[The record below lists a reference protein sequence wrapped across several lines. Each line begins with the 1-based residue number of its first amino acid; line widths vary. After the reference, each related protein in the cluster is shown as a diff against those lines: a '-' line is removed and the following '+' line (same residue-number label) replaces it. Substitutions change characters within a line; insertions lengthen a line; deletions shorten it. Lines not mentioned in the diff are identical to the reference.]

1 MPHALIVEDDT
12 DSAGMLAEIVAAEGF
27 STATAGSLLDARRQ
41 LAFRTPD
48 IVLLDLTLPDGNG
61 IELFDAVDRRDSE
74 VVLITGQASVETSV
88 QALRLGAADYLIKP
102 LNVERLR
109 AVLARAG
116 AAGEMRGQL
125 GAQQDLV
132 ETEGRF
138 GRLWGRSA
146 PMREVHRQIARV
158 APTAVTA
165 LITGES
171 GTGKELV
178 ANTIHDLSRRAKGP
192 FLAVNC
198 GAISPQ
204 LIESELFG
212 HEKGSFT
219 GAVRQHRGFF
229 ERADGGTLFLDEVTE
244 MPLEL
249 QVKLLRVLE
258 TGSFT
263 PVGADEPVSADVRI
277 IAATNRSPLEA
288 VAEGRLREDLYY
300 RLAVFPIEL
309 PPLRDRREDIPL
321 IARHFLQALN
331 AREGAAK
338 RFTDSALQRLQQA
351 PWPGNVRE
359 LRNAVHRGF
368 ILAEGST
375 IDAADLPLD
384 PPQPAPDARAPGE
397 ATTAGVAAA
406 PAMTEAPA
414 TAKALAMTETPAVAG
429 TSGLGAPTAA
439 VPAPAGELHLPVGI
453 SIAEAERRLI
463 LATLAHCDG
472 HRERAAEILGISAK
486 TLYNRMK
493 KYQGAPE
500 GGTEGRA
507 GQGRD

>member
-212 HEKGSFT
+212 H
-219 GAVRQHRGFF
+219 
-229 ERADGGTLFLDEVTE
+229 
-244 MPLEL
+244 
-249 QVKLLRVLE
+249 
-258 TGSFT
+258 
-263 PVGADEPVSADVRI
+263 
-277 IAATNRSPLEA
+277 
-288 VAEGRLREDLYY
+288 
-300 RLAVFPIEL
+300 
-309 PPLRDRREDIPL
+309 
-321 IARHFLQALN
+321 
-331 AREGAAK
+331 
-338 RFTDSALQRLQQA
+338 
-351 PWPGNVRE
+351 
-359 LRNAVHRGF
+359 
-368 ILAEGST
+368 
-375 IDAADLPLD
+375 
-384 PPQPAPDARAPGE
+384 
-397 ATTAGVAAA
+397 
-406 PAMTEAPA
+406 
-414 TAKALAMTETPAVAG
+414 
-429 TSGLGAPTAA
+429 
-439 VPAPAGELHLPVGI
+439 
-453 SIAEAERRLI
+453 
-463 LATLAHCDG
+463 
-472 HRERAAEILGISAK
+472 
-486 TLYNRMK
+486 
-493 KYQGAPE
+493 
-500 GGTEGRA
+500 
-507 GQGRD
+507 